1 MGEPDL
7 LAAGQSR
14 LRLWAALAVEG
25 ALAADTVDVQR
36 HQYEWRRMLKYD
48 IDVRQVHWELSGR
61 GGRELLVVLRKEAG
75 GSWGAD
81 ELFIPIGAGA
91 AAEEA
96 WEDVGEAEAEEDAAP
111 DTGSALVPVN
121 SDLGELT
128 ETPDA
133 EVVPESASGDALLG
147 QAIPLETRLFLE
159 VF

>member
-1 MGEPDL
+1 MNIVP
-7 LAAGQSR
+7 
-14 LRLWAALAVEG
+14 
-25 ALAADTVDVQR
+25 
-36 HQYEWRRMLKYD
+36 MF
-48 IDVRQVHWELSGR
+48 VRYWQMR
-61 GGRELLVVLRKEAG
+61 AQT
-75 GSWGAD
+75 
-81 ELFIPIGAGA
+81 
-91 AAEEA
+91 
-96 WEDVGEAEAEEDAAP
+96 P